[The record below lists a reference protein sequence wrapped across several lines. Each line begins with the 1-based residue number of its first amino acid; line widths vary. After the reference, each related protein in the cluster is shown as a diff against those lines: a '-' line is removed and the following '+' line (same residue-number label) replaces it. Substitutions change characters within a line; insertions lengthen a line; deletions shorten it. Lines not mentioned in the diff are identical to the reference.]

1 MSYSRSVNPELSDA
15 NRRRFETKCIGIL
28 SRSVKGEMHKDDD
41 YNDVSESDDD
51 NEKIKDPVGDV
62 GEE

>member
-1 MSYSRSVNPELSDA
+1 
-15 NRRRFETKCIGIL
+15 
-28 SRSVKGEMHKDDD
+28 VKGEMHKDDD